1 MIPAL
6 LGLVSKAQ
14 TLLDRLTATRAGYL
28 DRLDAAISTRAAASV
43 WTSTV
48 AGRID
53 AAVSSR
59 ARKPVIQT
67 GYVAASP
74 STSTGEDAYYT
85 NVTITAVSAVADCVV
100 LVQGPGLYQE
110 SEGGFALVSPTGRL
124 TSTTNLR
131 LACPAVLASPLGTL
145 KARWTVIDYGG

>member
-100 LVQGPGLYQE
+100 LVHGPGLAQVDGTVYL
-110 SEGGFALVSPTGRL
+110 LVAPTARL

-131 LACPAVLASPLGTL
+131 ISCPAVLTASGTL